1 VTPASDFGEGGDV
14 GGGEEDQFDLA
25 GFRCMSE
32 NQITEDIPLEM
43 RALVLDGVGFEHL
56 AVRKVP
62 VPSPSARQMLAR
74 VEAAGI
80 CTSLIKLIEQGPD
93 HNLMYGWDVR
103 RYPAILGDEGVV
115 TVVRVGEALR
125 DQYRSGES
133 YVVQPAVD
141 HEPVNHRERY
151 RDSAKGVS
159 KVAVGYTLAGH
170 LAEYILIPEEVL
182 NSGCLLPVPEPHP
195 PLAHAAMSEPLS
207 CVVSAQEHHMH
218 LIQNS
223 ALAAREAVKGL
234 KRGGVT
240 VIIGAGAMGRMH
252 VDLAFAYRPRAIVVA
267 DFVEARLQ
275 LVRRLF
281 EARAAEVGVALLT
294 VHAAS
299 TSVEKVVAELT
310 NHIGADDVIVAVG
323 SKKAIEGAQNMVG
336 RGAVLN
342 LFGGLKKGE
351 DIVGIDASVVHY
363 KEINVTGS
371 SGGSPWDIARTL
383 ELIAAKEID
392 AGAHITRVGDLEHAI
407 ELLELVKAQQIDGK
421 ALVYPHRRTQSIHR
435 VDSWSGADERSYLQ
449 ASEI

>member
-1 VTPASDFGEGGDV
+1 
-14 GGGEEDQFDLA
+14 
-25 GFRCMSE
+25 
-32 NQITEDIPLEM
+32 M

-62 VPSPSARQMLAR
+62 VPSPSEHQLLAR

-93 HNLMYGWDVR
+93 HKLMYGWDVCCF
-103 RYPAILGDEGVV
+103 PAILGDEGVV
-115 TVVRVGEALR
+115 SLVRVGKALR
-125 DQYRSGES
+125 DQYRLGER

-141 HEPVNHRERY
+141 HEPINHRERY
-151 RDSAKGVS
+151 RDSARGVS

-182 NSGCLLPVPEPHP
+182 SSGCLLPVPGSQVPF
-195 PLAHAAMSEPLS
+195 AHAAMSEPLS

-218 LIQNS
+218 LTQS
-223 ALAAREAVKGL
+223 SPLAMREAAKGL

-240 VIIGAGAMGRMH
+240 VIVGAGAMGRMH

-267 DFVEARLQ
+267 DFLEARLQ
-275 LVRRLF
+275 VVRKLF
-281 EARAAEVGVALLT
+281 AVRAAKAGVELHT

-299 TSVEKVVAELT
+299 TPVDKVVDELT
-310 NHIGADDVIVAVG
+310 NHFGADDVIVAVG
-323 SKKAIEGAQNMVG
+323 SKKAIEGAQNLVG

-351 DIVGIDASVVHY
+351 DIVGIDASAVHY

-392 AGAHITRVGDLEHAI
+392 AGAHITRIGDLDYAI
-407 ELLELVKAQQIDGK
+407 ELIGLVKAQQIDGK
-421 ALVYPHRRTQSIHR
+421 AVVYPHRRTKDIHS
-435 VDSWSGADERSYLQ
+435 VDSWSGADESAYLQ
-449 ASEI
+449 VSEI

>member
-1 VTPASDFGEGGDV
+1 
-14 GGGEEDQFDLA
+14 
-25 GFRCMSE
+25 
-32 NQITEDIPLEM
+32 M

-62 VPSPSARQMLAR
+62 VPSPSEHQLLAR

-93 HNLMYGWDVR
+93 HKLMYGWDVCR
-103 RYPAILGDEGVV
+103 FPAILGDEGVV
-115 TVVRVGEALR
+115 SLVRVGKALR
-125 DQYRSGES
+125 DQYRLGER

-141 HEPVNHRERY
+141 HEPINHRERY
-151 RDSAKGVS
+151 RDSARGVS

-182 NSGCLLPVPEPHP
+182 SSGCLLPVPGSQVPF
-195 PLAHAAMSEPLS
+195 AHAAMSEPLS

-218 LIQNS
+218 LTQS
-223 ALAAREAVKGL
+223 SPLAMREAAKGL

-240 VIIGAGAMGRMH
+240 VIVGAGAMGRMH

-267 DFVEARLQ
+267 DFLEARLQ
-275 LVRRLF
+275 VVRKLF
-281 EARAAEVGVALLT
+281 AARAAKAGVELHT

-299 TSVEKVVAELT
+299 TPVDKVVDELT
-310 NHIGADDVIVAVG
+310 NHFGADDVIVAVG
-323 SKKAIEGAQNMVG
+323 SKKAIEGAQNLVG

-351 DIVGIDASVVHY
+351 DIVGIDASAVHY

-392 AGAHITRVGDLEHAI
+392 AGAHITRIGDLDYAI
-407 ELLELVKAQQIDGK
+407 ELIGLVKAQQIDGK
-421 ALVYPHRRTQSIHR
+421 AVVYPHRRTKDIHS
-435 VDSWSGADERSYLQ
+435 VDSWSGADESAYLQ
-449 ASEI
+449 VSEI